1 MSNKTPP
8 PTPRK
13 PAPMVPAWRV
23 DESEVLE
30 VSAPREAPKTSLPV
44 PAAPPRV
51 VSAPPPPA
59 PLRPPAAPHSAP
71 SDAAERIRASA
82 SKGGN
87 LKALHVLFGVTSDQ
101 FKLWMDADPGLR
113 KAFDEGK
120 EIEREALH
128 RTIYEQAIY
137 KRDINAAQ
145 FLLKSRHN
153 YREQEPEDSRN
164 RVNITFNIPA
174 AAPDLKTYVE
184 QNGKMEV
191 VPLPRAPRVID
202 HE

>member
-1 MSNKTPP
+1 MSIKTPP
-8 PTPRK
+8 PSPRK
-13 PAPMVPAWRV
+13 PLPLLKAPWRV
-23 DESEVLE
+23 DEKEVQRAPT
-30 VSAPREAPKTSLPV
+30 SAPAAAAMPAPVT
-44 PAAPPRV
+44 APQ
-51 VSAPPPPA
+51 APPPPQ
-59 PLRPPAAPHSAP
+59 LAARADSAP
-71 SDAAERIRASA
+71 SDAAERVRASA

-87 LKALHVLFGVTSDQ
+87 LKALHVLFGVTSDE
-101 FKLWMDADPGLR
+101 FKAWMDADPALR
-113 KAFDEGK
+113 KGFDEGK

-174 AAPDLKTYVE
+174 AAPDLKTYIE
-184 QNGKMEV
+184 RNGTLEAV
-191 VPLPRAPRVID
+191 ALPRAPRVID

>member
-1 MSNKTPP
+1 MKSP
-8 PTPRK
+8 
-13 PAPMVPAWRV
+13 WRV
-23 DESEVLE
+23 DEAQPQQGAALPVP
-30 VSAPREAPKTSLPV
+30 VSAPTSP
-44 PAAPPRV
+44 
-51 VSAPPPPA
+51 APPPPQ
-59 PLRPPAAPHSAP
+59 PPAHSAP
-71 SDAAERIRASA
+71 SDAPERIRASA

-87 LKALHVLFGVTSDQ
+87 LKALHVLFGVNSDQ
-101 FKLWMDADPGLR
+101 FKVWMDADPGLR

-184 QNGKMEV
+184 QNGRREA

>member
-1 MSNKTPP
+1 MAIKTPP
-8 PTPRK
+8 PVPRK
-13 PAPMVPAWRV
+13 LAPPVKVPWRVADAQPQQAVALPAP
-23 DESEVLE
+23 
-30 VSAPREAPKTSLPV
+30 VSAPVAP
-44 PAAPPRV
+44 APPLL
-51 VSAPPPPA
+51 PA
-59 PLRPPAAPHSAP
+59 RADSAP
-71 SDAAERIRASA
+71 SDAPERIRASA

-87 LKALHVLFGVTSDQ
+87 LKALHVLFGVSSDEL
-101 FKLWMDADPGLR
+101 KVWMDADSGLR

-120 EIEREALH
+120 ELEREALH

-153 YREQEPEDSRN
+153 YREQEPEASRN

-174 AAPDLKTYVE
+174 AAPDLKTYIE
-184 QNGKMEV
+184 QNGRREA